1 MTKEGDDGGLT
12 VVVVPDGRGGSR
24 SFRVGARLRR
34 WLPPLAAIAAVLVVG
49 FVVSWALFAR
59 HALRAPGLEREVA
72 TLRSEVAQVAELER
86 QLSALEAQY
95 ERVRSLFG
103 ASGEPR
109 ASADLWLP
117 PAGPGGAMGPAEV
130 VDGSP
135 PTSWPLTEEGFVT
148 RTLLEGGDAEHPG
161 IDIAVP
167 MDSYVRA
174 SGAGTVVEAGIDDV
188 YGWVLVIDHGGGLS
202 SRYAHASRL
211 LVEAGRL
218 VRRNEVV
225 ALSGSSGR
233 STAPHLHFE
242 ILQDG
247 RAVDPLELVQP
258 G

>member
-12 VVVVPDGRGGSR
+12 VVIVPDGSGVNR

-34 WLPPLAAIAAVLVVG
+34 WIPSLVAVAAVLVAG

-59 HALRAPGLEREVA
+59 HALRAPVLEREVA

-86 QLSALEAQY
+86 QLGALEAQY
-95 ERVRSLFG
+95 ARVRSLFG
-103 ASGEPR
+103 ASGESR
-109 ASADLWLP
+109 GSADLWLP
-117 PAGPGGAMGPAEV
+117 PAGSGGAIGSAEV

-135 PTSWPLTEEGFVT
+135 PTSWPLTEGGFVT
-148 RTLLEGGDAEHPG
+148 RTLLEGGDAVHPG

-167 MDSYVRA
+167 MDSYIRA
-174 SGAGTVVEAGIDDV
+174 AGAGTVVEAGVDDV
-188 YGWVLVIDHGGGLS
+188 YGWALVIDHGGGLS

-211 LVEAGRL
+211 LVEKGRV

-247 RAVDPLELVQP
+247 RPVDPLELVEP